1 MFKGETILMNNQPCV
16 LIIDDN
22 AMNVDIT
29 QELLEPAGISVLA
42 AENAVRG
49 ISIMQDY
56 KPDLVLLDLLM
67 PHLNGFETA
76 LVIKTDPEIQNI
88 PLIAFTALATPE
100 DREKAL
106 EAGCQDVILKP
117 INTET
122 FLSTIKSYL
131 KVDFNV
137 LESSLDKVKSEATP
151 LPFSIERSHTI
162 LIVDDNPMNVD
173 ILKEAT
179 TAIGQNALSAYNG
192 QEALHQIQE
201 IKPDLI
207 LLDIMM
213 PEMNGYT
220 VMDILKSQPDTA
232 NIPVI
237 IISALDRIEDRV
249 QGLLKGSQDYITKPF
264 ELTEVQARISAALRT
279 KDLQDQLIKERN
291 ELAAV
296 NQELS
301 HFTTIASH
309 DLQVPLR
316 KIGIF
321 AQQIQC
327 STYSQ
332 IGEED
337 QDLLSRII
345 KSTNK
350 MQNMIWDL
358 LALSRARYKR
368 KEPVLV
374 NLYTLIKEA
383 LYDLQDH
390 IQKNNAQIIIGDM
403 PTIEAD
409 ETQIRQLIYNLL
421 SNAIL
426 FHHPERVPVI
436 EVTSTLIGNEWIQLT
451 VEDNGIGFEE
461 KYAERIFK
469 PFEQLHGVS
478 QYPGSGI
485 GLTICQKVVER
496 HGGTITAKGI
506 PGQSAMFIVQ
516 LPLKQANNKQD
527 TLIDSTPFL
536 RAG

>member
-1 MFKGETILMNNQPCV
+1 MNNQPCV

-42 AENAVRG
+42 AENAIRG
-49 ISIMQDY
+49 ISIIQDY

-76 LVIKTDPEIQNI
+76 RIIKTDPEIQNI

-100 DREKAL
+100 DRERAL

-131 KVDFNV
+131 KVDLNV
-137 LESSLDKVKSEATP
+137 LEPSVNEVKSETGP
-151 LPFSIERSHTI
+151 LPYSIERSHTI

-179 TAIGQNALSAYNG
+179 TAIGQSALSAYNG
-192 QEALHQIQE
+192 QEALAQIEE

-220 VMDILKSQPDTA
+220 VMDILKSQPETA

-237 IISALDRIEDRV
+237 IISALDRVEDRV
-249 QGLLKGSQDYITKPF
+249 QGLLKGGQDYITKPF

-279 KDLQDQLIKERN
+279 KDLQDQLTKERN

-316 KIGIF
+316 KIGVF
-321 AQQIQC
+321 AQQIEC
-327 STYSQ
+327 STNSQ

-358 LALSRARYKR
+358 LALSRARYKQ
-368 KEPVLV
+368 KEPRLI
-374 NLYTLIKEA
+374 NLYTPIKEA
-383 LYDLQDH
+383 LSDLQDQ
-390 IQKNNAQIIIGDM
+390 IQKANAEIKVGDM

-426 FHHPERVPVI
+426 FHQPERPPII
-436 EVTSTLIGNEWIQLT
+436 EVSSALLGNDWVQLT

-461 KYAERIFK
+461 KYTERIFK
-469 PFEQLHGVS
+469 PFERLHGVS
-478 QYPGSGI
+478 QYPGNGI
-485 GLTICQKVVER
+485 GLTLCQKVVER
-496 HGGTITAKGI
+496 HGGTITAKSI
-506 PGQSAMFIVQ
+506 LGQGTTFIVE
-516 LPLKQANNKQD
+516 LPVNQAKNKQN
-527 TLIDSTPFL
+527 TLTNSTSFL
-536 RAG
+536 KAG

>member
-1 MFKGETILMNNQPCV
+1 MNNQPCV

-151 LPFSIERSHTI
+151 FPFSIERSHTI

-461 KYAERIFK
+461 KYAERIFQ